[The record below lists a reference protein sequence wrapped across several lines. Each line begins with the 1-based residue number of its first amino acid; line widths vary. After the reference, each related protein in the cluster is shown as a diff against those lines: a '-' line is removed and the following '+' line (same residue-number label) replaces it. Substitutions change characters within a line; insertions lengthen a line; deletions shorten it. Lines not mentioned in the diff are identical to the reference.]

1 MCIRFGSYSCNLDD
15 IRKFTSEKFTEVLMD
30 ISVRVE
36 AVHQIAV
43 ISFYVGLNKIL
54 QDPTWYEVRVRF
66 SCVMHNGKATNAA
79 QFDGLWQLAKSRART
94 LGLLLPG
101 IQQSRLCR
109 TWCSRQHSQVIAPEF
124 WGQ

>member
-1 MCIRFGSYSCNLDD
+1 M
-15 IRKFTSEKFTEVLMD
+15 FTEHQMD
-30 ISVRVE
+30 ISERVVAE
-36 AVHQIAV
+36 HQIAV
-43 ISFYVGLNKIL
+43 ISVEVGLIKVL
-54 QDPTWYEVRVRF
+54 QGPTWYEVSIRF
-66 SCVMHNGKATNAA
+66 SCVMRNGKAANAA

-109 TWCSRQHSQVIAPEF
+109 TWRSRQHCQVIAPEF